1 LLLIHTR
8 LWICL
13 ISSPDSGRGATR
25 NSFSKPENRRI
36 IQEDTSKRDFSIRFQ
51 GDRYLLVLDGKVQQ
65 DATYMLDPGHE
76 PRWIDWIASIRDK
89 TVTLLGIYEFHG
101 DTLVIAIANAGE
113 RRPKSLATEG
123 PDSPVIYRCKVAT
136 SWRDD
141 EA

>member
-1 LLLIHTR
+1 MLLIHSR

-36 IQEDTSKRDFSIRFQ
+36 IQDDTSKRDFSIRFQ

-89 TVTLLGIYEFHG
+89 TVTLLGIYEFPDPTG
-101 DTLVIAIANAGE
+101 LQVLKKCRVSG
-113 RRPKSLATEG
+113 RRHFCHPTSFQGRGCENGRSTEDPASG
-123 PDSPVIYRCKVAT
+123 S
-136 SWRDD
+136 
-141 EA
+141 